1 MGWWIE
7 QVAVPSGDGLA
18 DYVELLSNVDA
29 RRFVGDIK
37 VPMLILAPTKSRIGP
52 LDGQDSQRELQAR
65 VNGSKLVP
73 VRWSW
78 S

>member
-7 QVAVPSGDGLA
+7 RVGVPSGDGLVDHA
-18 DYVELLSNVDA
+18 EFLSNVDA

-37 VPMLILAPTKSRIGP
+37 VSMLILTPTMAP